1 MFTPKQYVDM
11 IMEPRELERLIDE
24 ALRNGL
30 LTVCLGQY
38 RSEVAINAVLA
49 RALEVASYMEDLDR
63 LPQGIES
70 AIEAEVAAEG

>member
-38 RSEVAINAVLA
+38 RSEVAINTVLA
-49 RALEVASYMEDLDR
+49 LY
-63 LPQGIES
+63 ES
-70 AIEAEVAAEG
+70 AGWKLRLNRSDNNTLTFEAPQKVPTK

>member
-11 IMEPRELERLIDE
+11 IMEPRELERLIDK

-49 RALEVASYMEDLDR
+49 LY
-63 LPQGIES
+63 ES
-70 AIEAEVAAEG
+70 AGWKLWLNRSDNNTLTFEAPQKAPTK